1 MSAPE
6 VSVLKRW
13 TTAEIV
19 MMSRYHQHIQT
30 AGHISSIIPDPGVCI
45 SELRQA
51 ITLRFIQTSL
61 WTQVLSDVCVSKWM
75 FVCWCLCLEA
85 AVPPWVGYNEEET
98 IQQQILALSAV
109 SKNLI
114 HYITVSTQ
122 SLSCPFWLNVC
133 SLNVGQEKFLAWPSG
148 WCPVPLRHGADVSSG
163 CSDAGGRPAP
173 QPHALWPGSKTV
185 STLLVCVCVVACSVH
200 SVYFTLRVCFCR
212 RVHQAQ
218 FNWPVESMSLNWCW
232 CVCVWQCE
240 GGGVLEELFLPGVS
254 GEAVGSADSA
264 GSPAAAAAAG
274 RWGQGGHWG
283 RLPNRS
289 DSELCLLTTAEIIHM
304 VILCVDVLVCNSPQT
319 SRSLLGMYGWEN
331 SRDIVRVS
339 TVLFYRCQSS
349 SYWTH
354 GVLGNSSPWTDADR
368 PEITFS

>member
-19 MMSRYHQHIQT
+19 MMSRYHQHIQID
-30 AGHISSIIPDPGVCI
+30 GHISSIIPDPGVCI

-133 SLNVGQEKFLAWPSG
+133 SLNVGQEKFLAGPSG

-185 STLLVCVCVVACSVH
+185 STLLVCVCGCMQCAQCVFYITCLFLQACS
-200 SVYFTLRVCFCR
+200 
-212 RVHQAQ
+212 
-218 FNWPVESMSLNWCW
+218 
-232 CVCVWQCE
+232 
-240 GGGVLEELFLPGVS
+240 S
-254 GEAVGSADSA
+254 G
-264 GSPAAAAAAG
+264 
-274 RWGQGGHWG
+274 
-283 RLPNRS
+283 
-289 DSELCLLTTAEIIHM
+289 TI
-304 VILCVDVLVCNSPQT
+304 
-319 SRSLLGMYGWEN
+319 
-331 SRDIVRVS
+331 
-339 TVLFYRCQSS
+339 
-349 SYWTH
+349 
-354 GVLGNSSPWTDADR
+354 
-368 PEITFS
+368 